1 MIDIFNSEL
10 LKLLI
15 HPVNKPSKN
24 FVIGLSGGVDSM
36 ALLYLIKR
44 FLDQNKSMKINV
56 FPIIIDHNLRVESSS
71 EAENVK
77 SISEGIGFKTTIK
90 KIEKQKPNGNIQ
102 NWARENRRELLFE
115 SCSDLR
121 ANLILAHHLD
131 DQAETLYM
139 RLSKNSGLDGL
150 SGMKTITFWNGIF
163 ILRPFLTFSKEEIV
177 RYAQKNNINFFE
189 DPSNSLL
196 KYERVRVRQKLIQIK
211 RNKWENV
218 STDLN
223 NFSIICNKLV
233 TKINFLF
240 EHWLEQNVLVDKC
253 GVIRVNYKSALT
265 LFKKS
270 DLYCIKFFS
279 KIIQTVGGK
288 KYPPKRKQIYE
299 LIKALFT
306 NNFKKRTLG
315 NVYIFYYKNYIFFI
329 REKRHLNFNLDITVN
344 KKYIF
349 DGRFILISD
358 VPGKLICSEKMNYN
372 NILANSPF
380 FEFKNLINKTI
391 PCLQTLEG
399 KLIKPHLNIKN
410 IKFNSNDSVKNNS
423 FRLYLINRV
432 LI

>member
-306 NNFKKRTLG
+306 NNFRKRTLG

-399 KLIKPHLNIKN
+399 KLIKPHLNIMN

>member
-306 NNFKKRTLG
+306 NNFRKRTLG

-372 NILANSPF
+372 NVLANSPF
-380 FEFKNLINKTI
+380 FEFKNFINKTI

-399 KLIKPHLNIKN
+399 KLIKPHLNIMNLKS
-410 IKFNSNDSVKNNS
+410 NSNDSIKSNS

>member
-131 DQAETLYM
+131 DQVETLYM

-189 DPSNSLL
+189 DPSNSFL

-306 NNFKKRTLG
+306 NNFRKRTLG

-399 KLIKPHLNIKN
+399 KLIKPHLNIMN
-410 IKFNSNDSVKNNS
+410 IKFNSNDSIKNNS

>member
-10 LKLLI
+10 PKLLI

-24 FVIGLSGGVDSM
+24 FVFGLSGGVDSM

-240 EHWLEQNVLVDKC
+240 EHWLEQNVLIDKC

-299 LIKALFT
+299 LIKALLT
-306 NNFKKRTLG
+306 NDFKKQTLG
-315 NVYIFYYKNYIFFI
+315 NVYIFYNKNYIFFI

-399 KLIKPHLNIKN
+399 KLIKPHLNIMNLKS
-410 IKFNSNDSVKNNS
+410 NSNDSIKSNS